1 MPDDGAVPHGLF
13 PQSQKRR
20 GTVTPN
26 PPGVDRKL
34 IGASCALLL
43 KSSAVFQEAN
53 MADTAEIAA
62 VGSALPPGCAGNRLL
77 TAMRPSDLA
86 SLAPYLSPVN
96 LTTGTTLFEA
106 GEDVMTTV
114 LPCYSTMASL
124 LVVTK
129 DGDEIEVASI
139 GREGAVGGIVSA
151 GFKPAYGRAVVRIP
165 GSALS
170 IPTVR
175 LEEAKSRS
183 ASLHDLFSR
192 YADVLL
198 AQMMQSSACNALH
211 SIDQRLCRW
220 LLSTHDRANDAT
232 IRLTQETLADMLG
245 VQRTTV
251 TAVAKALQDEGLIR
265 TGRGRIEILDQPRL
279 ERRACE
285 CHAQV
290 EAHFQRMLP
299 EVKI

>member
-1 MPDDGAVPHGLF
+1 LAG
-13 PQSQKRR
+13 
-20 GTVTPN
+20 
-26 PPGVDRKL
+26 RKL
-34 IGASCALLL
+34 IAPSRALLW
-43 KSSAVFQEAN
+43 KSLAVFQEAK
-53 MADTAEIAA
+53 MADTAEIGV
-62 VGSALPPGCAGNRLL
+62 VGTVLPPGCTGNRLL
-77 TAMRPSDLA
+77 AALRPNDVAM
-86 SLAPYLSPVN
+86 LAPHLSPVT
-96 LTTGTTLFEA
+96 LATGATLFDA
-106 GEDVMTTV
+106 GEDVVSTV
-114 LPCYSTMASL
+114 LPCYSTMVSL
-124 LVVTK
+124 LVVTR

-139 GREGAVGGIVSA
+139 GREGAIGGIVSA

-165 GSALS
+165 GAALS
-170 IPTVR
+170 IPTAR
-175 LEEAKSRS
+175 LEDAKLRS
-183 ASLHDLFSR
+183 PALADLFAR

-211 SIDQRLCRW
+211 SIDQRMCRW
-220 LLSTHDRANDAT
+220 LLSTYDRANDTT
-232 IRLTQETLADMLG
+232 IRLTQEALADMLG

-299 EVKI
+299 EVKT

>member
-1 MPDDGAVPHGLF
+1 MPDM
-13 PQSQKRR
+13 
-20 GTVTPN
+20 T
-26 PPGVDRKL
+26 
-34 IGASCALLL
+34 
-43 KSSAVFQEAN
+43 
-53 MADTAEIAA
+53 A
-62 VGSALPPGCAGNRLL
+62 VGVVLPPGCEGNRLL
-77 TAMRPSDLA
+77 AALRPTDLA
-86 SLAPYLSPVN
+86 MIAPHMTPLSLNV
-96 LTTGTTLFEA
+96 GQTLFEA
-106 GEDVMTTV
+106 GEDVVSTV
-114 LPCYSTMASL
+114 LPCYSTMVSL
-124 LVVTK
+124 LVVTR

-139 GREGAVGGIVSA
+139 GREGAIGGIVSA

-170 IPTVR
+170 IPTAR
-175 LEEAKSRS
+175 LEDAKLRS
-183 ASLHDLFSR
+183 PALGDLFSR

-211 SIDQRLCRW
+211 SIDQRMCRW
-220 LLSTHDRANDAT
+220 LLSPHDRANNAT

-285 CHAQV
+285 CHAQL

-299 EVKI
+299 EVKT

>member
-1 MPDDGAVPHGLF
+1 MPDQGEL
-13 PQSQKRR
+13 SI
-20 GTVTPN
+20 TP
-26 PPGVDRKL
+26 GQRT
-34 IGASCALLL
+34 AL
-43 KSSAVFQEAN
+43 
-53 MADTAEIAA
+53 
-62 VGSALPPGCAGNRLL
+62 LPPGYAGNRLL
-77 TAMRPSDLA
+77 AALRSDDLA
-86 SLAPYLSPVN
+86 WLAPHLTPVN
-96 LTTGTTLFEA
+96 LTAGAVVFEA
-106 GEDVMTTV
+106 GEDVLTTV
-114 LPCYSTMASL
+114 FPCYSTMASL
-124 LVVTK
+124 LVVTR

-139 GREGAVGGIVSA
+139 GREGAIGGIVSA

-165 GSALS
+165 GAALTV
-170 IPTVR
+170 PTAR
-175 LEEAKSRS
+175 LEEGKRRS
-183 ASLHDLFSR
+183 PALHDLFSR

-220 LLSTHDRANDAT
+220 LLSTHDRANETT

-265 TGRGRIEILDQPRL
+265 TGRGRIEILDRARL

-290 EAHFQRMLP
+290 EAHFLRLLP
-299 EVKI
+299 EVGG

>member
-1 MPDDGAVPHGLF
+1 
-13 PQSQKRR
+13 
-20 GTVTPN
+20 
-26 PPGVDRKL
+26 
-34 IGASCALLL
+34 
-43 KSSAVFQEAN
+43 
-53 MADTAEIAA
+53 MADSAELTATGQTI
-62 VGSALPPGCAGNRLL
+62 LPPNCTGNRLL
-77 TAMRPSDLA
+77 AALHPADLA
-86 SLAPYLSPVN
+86 LLAPHLSSI
-96 LTTGTTLFEA
+96 TLAAGATLIEA
-106 GEDVMTTV
+106 GEDVVTTI

-124 LVVTK
+124 LVVTR

-139 GREGAVGGIVSA
+139 GREGAIGGIVSA

-165 GSALS
+165 GAAIS
-170 IPTVR
+170 IPTAR
-175 LEEAKSRS
+175 LEEAKNHSPIL
-183 ASLHDLFSR
+183 ADLFAR

-211 SIDQRLCRW
+211 SIDQRMCRW

-232 IRLTQETLADMLG
+232 IRLTQEALADMLG

-265 TGRGRIEILDQPRL
+265 NGRGRIEILNRARL

-290 EAHFQRMLP
+290 EAHFQRLLP
-299 EVKI
+299 EVETN

>member
-1 MPDDGAVPHGLF
+1 
-13 PQSQKRR
+13 
-20 GTVTPN
+20 
-26 PPGVDRKL
+26 
-34 IGASCALLL
+34 
-43 KSSAVFQEAN
+43 
-53 MADTAEIAA
+53 MADTAELTT
-62 VGSALPPGCAGNRLL
+62 VGQTSLPPGCHGNRLL
-77 TAMRPSDLA
+77 AALRPADLA
-86 SLAPYLSPVN
+86 QLAPFLSPIA
-96 LTTGTTLFEA
+96 LTTGMTLFEV
-106 GEDVMTTV
+106 GEDIHTTI

-124 LVVTK
+124 LVVTR

-139 GREGAVGGIVSA
+139 GREGAIGGIVSA

-165 GSALS
+165 GAALS
-170 IPTVR
+170 IPTAR
-175 LEEAKSRS
+175 LEEAKVRS
-183 ASLHDLFSR
+183 PALHDLFSR

-220 LLSTHDRANDAT
+220 LLSTHDRANQAT

-265 TGRGRIEILDQPRL
+265 TGRGKIEILDRAKL

-299 EVKI
+299 EVKV

>member
-1 MPDDGAVPHGLF
+1 
-13 PQSQKRR
+13 
-20 GTVTPN
+20 
-26 PPGVDRKL
+26 
-34 IGASCALLL
+34 
-43 KSSAVFQEAN
+43 
-53 MADTAEIAA
+53 MADSAEIPQLSDRLRAI
-62 VGSALPPGCAGNRLL
+62 LPSGCAGNRLL
-77 TAMRPSDLA
+77 AALRPADLA
-86 SLAPYLSPVN
+86 ALAPHLSSAELATGQV
-96 LTTGTTLFEA
+96 LFDAGQDVVTTT
-106 GEDVMTTV
+106 
-114 LPCYSTMASL
+114 LPCYGSMVSL
-124 LVVTK
+124 LVITR

-151 GFKPAYGRAVVRIP
+151 GFKPAYGRALVRIP
-165 GSALS
+165 GPAMT
-170 IPTVR
+170 IPTAR
-175 LEEAKSRS
+175 LEEAKARS
-183 ASLHDLFSR
+183 PALADLFAR

-211 SIDQRLCRW
+211 SIDQRMCRW

-265 TGRGRIEILDQPRL
+265 TGRGRIEIVDRPRL

-285 CHAQV
+285 CHGQI

-299 EVKI
+299 EVAE

>member
-1 MPDDGAVPHGLF
+1 
-13 PQSQKRR
+13 
-20 GTVTPN
+20 
-26 PPGVDRKL
+26 
-34 IGASCALLL
+34 
-43 KSSAVFQEAN
+43 
-53 MADTAEIAA
+53 MADTAELAP
-62 VGSALPPGCAGNRLL
+62 VGTVLPPGCAGNRLL
-77 TAMRPSDLA
+77 AALRPGDLA
-86 SLAPYLSPVN
+86 MLAPHLSP
-96 LTTGTTLFEA
+96 LALDTGQTLFEA
-106 GEDVMTTV
+106 GEDVANTV

-124 LVVTK
+124 LVVTR

-139 GREGAVGGIVSA
+139 GREGAIGGIVSA

-165 GSALS
+165 GAALS
-170 IPTVR
+170 LPTNR
-175 LEEAKSRS
+175 LEEAKLRS
-183 ASLHDLFSR
+183 PALADLFAR

-211 SIDQRLCRW
+211 SIDQRMCRW

-265 TGRGRIEILDQPRL
+265 TGRGRIEILDRPRL

-299 EVKI
+299 EVKT

>member
-1 MPDDGAVPHGLF
+1 
-13 PQSQKRR
+13 
-20 GTVTPN
+20 
-26 PPGVDRKL
+26 
-34 IGASCALLL
+34 LLL
-43 KSSAVFQEAN
+43 KKLDCFREAN
-53 MADTAEIAA
+53 LADAAELA
-62 VGSALPPGCAGNRLL
+62 VVGAALPPGCEGNRLL
-77 TAMRPSDLA
+77 AALRPGDLA
-86 SLAPYLSPVN
+86 MLAPHLSPMA
-96 LTTGTTLFEA
+96 LTTGQTLFDA
-106 GEDVMTTV
+106 GDDIVETV
-114 LPCYSTMASL
+114 LPCYSTMISL
-124 LVVTK
+124 LVITR

-139 GREGAVGGIVSA
+139 GREGAIGGIVSA

-165 GSALS
+165 GAALC
-170 IPTVR
+170 IPTHR
-175 LEEAKSRS
+175 LQEAKLRS
-183 ASLHDLFSR
+183 PALADLFAR

-265 TGRGRIEILDQPRL
+265 TGRGRIEILDRPRL
-279 ERRACE
+279 EHRACE

-299 EVKI
+299 EVKT

>member
-1 MPDDGAVPHGLF
+1 
-13 PQSQKRR
+13 
-20 GTVTPN
+20 
-26 PPGVDRKL
+26 
-34 IGASCALLL
+34 
-43 KSSAVFQEAN
+43 
-53 MADTAEIAA
+53 MADSAELTAE
-62 VGSALPPGCAGNRLL
+62 GQTTLPPGCTGNRLL
-77 TAMRPSDLA
+77 AALHPSDLA
-86 SLAPYLSPVN
+86 RLAPYMSSV
-96 LTTGTTLFEA
+96 TLAAGDTLIEA
-106 GEDVMTTV
+106 GEDVVTTI
-114 LPCYSTMASL
+114 LPCYSTMVSL
-124 LVVTK
+124 LVVTR

-139 GREGAVGGIVSA
+139 GREGAIGGIVSA

-165 GSALS
+165 GQAIS
-170 IPTVR
+170 IPTAR
-175 LEEAKSRS
+175 LEEAKNRS
-183 ASLHDLFSR
+183 PVLADLFAR

-211 SIDQRLCRW
+211 SIDQRMCRW

-265 TGRGRIEILDQPRL
+265 NGRGRIEILDRARL

-290 EAHFQRMLP
+290 EAHFQRLLP
-299 EVKI
+299 EVET